1 MNWELIIGSYG
12 YIGLLVGTFLE
23 GETILILAGFAAHLG
38 YLHLPW
44 VILVAF
50 LGTLSGDQL
59 FFYLGRR
66 QSRFV
71 LEKHPAWHRRLDR
84 VERLF
89 ERYQT
94 LLILGFRFLYGLRT
108 VTPFVLGRSGVAPG
122 YFFVLNTVGAMVWSL
137 VVGIAGYLF
146 GNILKIIIGDIKRYE
161 LEAFGAIAIIGGL
174 IWGVHFYRSRRKK
187 FPEQIGSI
195 EKP

>member
-12 YIGLLVGTFLE
+12 YIALLVGTFLE

-71 LEKHPAWHRRLDR
+71 LDKHPAWQRRLDR

-108 VTPFVLGRSGVAPG
+108 VTPFVLGRSGVSPG
-122 YFFVLNTVGAMVWSL
+122 YFFLLNTASL
-137 VVGIAGYLF
+137 AERIPTELH
-146 GNILKIIIGDIKRYE
+146 NRIKIRPVIEFVDPGSLPKE
-161 LEAFGAIAIIGGL
+161 T
-174 IWGVHFYRSRRKK
+174 RKTPI
-187 FPEQIGSI
+187 F
-195 EKP
+195 EKKYDF

>member
-1 MNWELIIGSYG
+1 MNWELIIGSYP
-12 YIGLLVGTFLE
+12 YVALLLGTFLE

-38 YLHLPW
+38 YLYLPW

-59 FFYLGRR
+59 SFYLGRR
-66 QSRFV
+66 HSRFV
-71 LEKHPAWHRRLDR
+71 LNKHLAWQGRLDK

-122 YFFVLNTVGAMVWSL
+122 YFFLLSAVGAMVWSL
-137 VVGIAGYLF
+137 VVGIGGYLF
-146 GNILKIIIGDIKRYE
+146 GNILKIIMGDIKRYE

-174 IWGVHFYRSRRKK
+174 IWGVYFYRSRRKK
-187 FPEQIGSI
+187 FREKIGSI